1 MPVNNRLIPLP
12 VPSQMRQI
20 KVSADGKKHV
30 LNVQSARV
38 IDTDDEH
45 MQRQKNT
52 NSPLLPSRCPYR
64 VLQIM
69 SEVN

>member
-1 MPVNNRLIPLP
+1 MPVTNRLIPLP

-30 LNVQSARV
+30 LKSARV
-38 IDTDDEH
+38 ITDDEH
-45 MQRQKNT
+45 MHRQKNT